1 MSEWSRVDGQAGG
14 LGGEQAGEGV
24 HCDFEVIA
32 CVSECVSELT
42 GGRMGEGC
50 CAWLGCGR
58 RKAWNWAWS
67 VAEENEPPNEIVDS
81 VRVE

>member
-1 MSEWSRVDGQAGG
+1 MSELSSDWVT
-14 LGGEQAGEGV
+14 EW
-24 HCDFEVIA
+24 
-32 CVSECVSELT
+32 T
-42 GGRMGEGC
+42 GGRTGEGC
-50 CAWLGCGR
+50 CAWLGSGR